1 MKGWI
6 RNAIIVA
13 VILVCVG
20 TPLLMHNIQLA
31 RDPQLKILREM
42 TPYWN
47 RAESGGIV
55 LIAEPPNERAMV
67 TYPALVASPAD
78 GSDDSHFEEKWGAAL
93 PGLIDKLD
101 HFFQDAHLEPG
112 TYTFANQ
119 YYPLIKSGEL
129 KGGSIPL
136 NSDSDELV
144 IPIPLTENVTF
155 TVTQDHLKLLRHM
168 NTRRYQADIEIMDP
182 KRPYGGMTYFFI
194 DMAAALGR
202 PLMRD
207 RKGDPQLSR
216 QEVKDYQRLHGEMLW
231 AVTAFL
237 RYAKL

>member
-1 MKGWI
+1 MKVWI
-6 RNAIIVA
+6 RNALIVA

-20 TPLLMHNIQLA
+20 TPLLMHNIQMTS
-31 RDPQLKILREM
+31 DPQLKTLREM
-42 TPYWN
+42 APYWI
-47 RAESGGIV
+47 RVESGGIV
-55 LIAEPPNERAMV
+55 LVAEPPNERAMV
-67 TYPALVASPAD
+67 AYRALLASPAD
-78 GSDDSHFEEKWGAAL
+78 GSGDSHFEEKWDAAL

-101 HFFQDAHLEPG
+101 HFFQDAHLQPG

-136 NSDSDELV
+136 NSDSDEPV

-182 KRPYGGMTYFFI
+182 KRPYGDMTYFFI

-202 PLMRD
+202 PIVRD
-207 RKGDPQLSR
+207 RAGQPDFSPQDI
-216 QEVKDYQRLHGEMLW
+216 KDYQRLHGEMLW

>member
-1 MKGWI
+1 MKIWI
-6 RNAIIVA
+6 RNTLIVV

-20 TPLLMHNIQLA
+20 TPVLMHNLQPTS
-31 RDPQLKILREM
+31 DPQLKILREM
-42 TPYWN
+42 TPFWI
-47 RAESGGIV
+47 RVESGGIV
-55 LIAEPPNERAMV
+55 LLTEPPNERPMV
-67 TYPALVASPAD
+67 TYRALIALPAD
-78 GSDDSHFEEKWGAAL
+78 GSDDSHFEQKWNAAL

-112 TYTFANQ
+112 TYTFANP
-119 YYPLIKSGEL
+119 YYPFIKRGEL
-129 KGGSIPL
+129 KDGSIPL
-136 NSDSDELV
+136 NSDNDDLV

-168 NTRRYQADIEIMDP
+168 NTREYQTDIEIMDP
-182 KRPYGGMTYFFI
+182 KRPYGDMTYFFI

-202 PLMRD
+202 PIMRD
-207 RKGDPQLSR
+207 RTGQPDFSPQDI
-216 QEVKDYQRLHGEMLW
+216 KDYQRLHGEMLW